1 PPLLLG
7 LVLGPL
13 AENRLFLSTDNY
25 GLAWMWFP
33 SVLVIFAIIL
43 AGTFY
48 PLFQRLRERRKN
60 PQAEK
65 ATTPAPVSGWAPIFS
80 LLVVVL
86 FAWALW
92 EAWDWGFRARLFP
105 WAVGF
110 MGLALGLAQLDLDI
124 TGFLKKGV
132 KALHTEVS
140 SETALVARRT
150 ASIVGWILVFFF
162 AIWLLGFSWA
172 IVVATSLYLKV
183 GAGEKWLITI
193 ILTLVAFG
201 SFYGLFIHVLHVPFP
216 DGLLFEWWA
225 G

>member
-1 PPLLLG
+1 
-7 LVLGPL
+7 VK
-13 AENRLFLSTDNY
+13 D
-25 GLAWMWFP
+25 
-33 SVLVIFAIIL
+33 
-43 AGTFY
+43 
-48 PLFQRLRERRKN
+48 
-60 PQAEK
+60 
-65 ATTPAPVSGWAPIFS
+65 TTPEPVSGWAPIFS

-86 FAWALW
+86 FAWGLW
-92 EAWDWGFRARLFP
+92 EAWDWGFRAGLFP

-110 MGLALGLAQLDLDI
+110 GGLALGLAQLDLDI
-124 TGFLKKGV
+124 SGFLKKGV

-140 SETALVARRT
+140 SEAALEARRT
-150 ASIVGWILVFFF
+150 ASIVGWILGFFF

-172 IVVATSLYLKV
+172 ILVATFLYLKV